1 MGASVSASLL
11 DVVLVVA
18 VVLFAYSGY
27 RQGLVV
33 GVLSLVGFFGGG
45 FLGTQVAPPNATRV
59 AHAAAQPLVGICVV
73 LVAASVGQLLAL
85 ALGHALRRRL
95 RWRGARAL
103 DSAGG
108 ALVSVIAALL
118 VAWLVATPLAS
129 SSYPV
134 LASLIRR
141 SVIIRTV
148 DSVVPDQVRGLYA
161 SFRRLVDRG
170 NFPDVYGPLSPTRVP
185 SAAAPD
191 PAILGLRAVQ
201 LARPSIVKVIGMAP
215 GCSRRLEGSGFV
227 YAPEHVMTNA
237 HVVAGVRRLQ
247 VQLGNQRRDG
257 QVVLYDPERD
267 VAVIWVPGLRRPALH
282 FAGSVEAGTSAV
294 VVGFPLDGP
303 FTAVPARVRSQQRV
317 RGPDIYSVH
326 TVVRQVY
333 ALRADV
339 RSGNSGGPLL
349 SAGGRVLGV
358 VFAAA
363 ADEPD
368 TGFALTAAEV
378 SSDASAGAGSTVAVG
393 TQSCD

>member
-1 MGASVSASLL
+1 MPGSLL

-18 VVLFAYSGY
+18 VVLFAISGY

-33 GVLSLVGFFGGG
+33 GVLSFFGFFGGG
-45 FLGTQVAPPNATRV
+45 FLGTQVAPPIATQV
-59 AHAAAQPLVGICVV
+59 ASGASQPLVGVAVV
-73 LVAASVGQLLAL
+73 LAVACVGQLLSL
-85 ALGHALRRRL
+85 AVGHALRRRL
-95 RWRGARAL
+95 RWRGVRAL

-108 ALVSVIAALL
+108 AVVSVVAALL
-118 VAWLVATPLAS
+118 VVWLIATPLAS
-129 SSYPV
+129 SGYPV
-134 LASLIRR
+134 VASLIRR

-148 DSVVPDQVRGLYA
+148 DAVVPDQVRSLYA

-170 NFPDVYGPLSPTRVP
+170 SFPDVYGPLSPTRVP
-185 SAAAPD
+185 GAAPPD
-191 PAILGLRAVQ
+191 AVIVNSRAVAQ
-201 LARPSIVKVIGMAP
+201 ARPSIVKVIGMAP

-237 HVVAGVRRLQ
+237 HVVAGVHRLQ
-247 VQLGNQRRDG
+247 VQFGNQHLDG
-257 QVVLYDPERD
+257 FVVLYDPDRD
-267 VAVIWVPGLRRPALH
+267 VAVIWVPGLRRPALQ
-282 FAGSVEAGTSAV
+282 FAAPVDAGTNAV

-303 FTAVPARVRSQQRV
+303 FTATPARVRSQQRV
-317 RGPDIYSVH
+317 RGPDIYSAR

-333 ALRADV
+333 SLRADV

-368 TGFALTAAEV
+368 TGFALTAGEV
-378 SSDASAGAGSTVAVG
+378 SSDASAAAGSTVAVS
-393 TQSCD
+393 TQTCD